1 MTKREKRRTQR
12 NRQRRRGGRTRK
24 YNHGRTKRKSWIYNY
39 FLGRV

>member
-1 MTKREKRRTQR
+1 MKKREKRRTQR
-12 NRQRRRGGRTRK
+12 NQRRGSRRTRK